1 MYLELL
7 TTATAVQQDLAT
19 AYTQSGRL
27 IELGQYFRALNIATV
42 LFFEQITPPPA
53 CETIHDAFLTW
64 QRLGQQ
70 ALEEELAA
78 GEPVDSEIT
87 RRYAEA
93 SQQFAAAMAAFAAE
107 EPAEEQPPS

>member
-7 TTATAVQQDLAT
+7 TTATAIQQDLAT

-42 LFFEQITPPPA
+42 LFFEQIEPA
-53 CETIHDAFLTW
+53 PEFQEVHDTFLAW
-64 QRLGQQ
+64 QKLGQK

-87 RRYAEA
+87 RRYVEA
-93 SQQFAAAMAAFAAE
+93 SQQFAAAMAALAVLD
-107 EPAEEQPPS
+107 QSDG

>member
-53 CETIHDAFLTW
+53 CEEIHNAFLTW
-64 QRLGQQ
+64 QRLGQE

-78 GEPVDSEIT
+78 AEPVDSETT
-87 RRYAEA
+87 RRYIEA
-93 SQQFAAAMAAFAAE
+93 SQQFAAAMATFAAE
-107 EPAEEQPPS
+107 EQSNR